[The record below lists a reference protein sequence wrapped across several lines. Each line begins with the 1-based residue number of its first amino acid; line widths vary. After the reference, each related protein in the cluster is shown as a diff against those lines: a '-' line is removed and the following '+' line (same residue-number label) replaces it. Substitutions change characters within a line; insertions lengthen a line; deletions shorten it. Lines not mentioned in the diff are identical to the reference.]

1 MSHPLFGIH
10 GAALQLQAR
19 RMEMISG
26 NLANADTPGY
36 RAQDLDFQS
45 TLEAMASD
53 RGKTARTTNAVEEA
67 RTIYRTVSP
76 ALDENTVD
84 MAREQAA
91 FADATLRYEAA
102 LRFVDGRISGL
113 MTAIRGQ

>member
-1 MSHPLFGIH
+1 MSHPIFGIH
-10 GAALQLQAR
+10 STALQLQAR

-36 RAQDLDFQS
+36 QARDLDFQS
-45 TLEAMASD
+45 TLEALASASD
-53 RGKTARTTNAVEEA
+53 KGNRRADPVQEA

-91 FADATLRYEAA
+91 FADASLRYEAA